1 MKDKFLPIGSI
12 VTYKRIDI
20 MIIGYFP
27 KVIDDKIKEKY
38 KDYVCCV
45 YPFGLDKN
53 SILIKTE
60 QIDRVIFIGFQDNR
74 FVELKNKMREQNV

>member
-1 MKDKFLPIGSI
+1 LKNSILPIGSI
-12 VTYKRIDI
+12 VRVKGQDLMICAYLKKDAVINNETY
-20 MIIGYFP
+20 
-27 KVIDDKIKEKY
+27 
-38 KDYVCCV
+38 DYVCCV